1 MDCIFCKIAAGEI
14 PSTKVYEDDT
24 VLAFKDLDPQAPV
37 HVLIIPK
44 EHIAS
49 AAEIT
54 PENSGVVA
62 HIFEV
67 AAKLSR
73 ELGLEKGFRIV
84 NNCGEDGMQSV
95 QHLHFHMLG
104 GRRMG
109 WPPYAQNQQ

>member
-24 VLAFKDLDPQAPV
+24 VVSFNDLDPQAPV

-49 AAEIT
+49 AAEIN
-54 PENSGVVA
+54 ESNSAVVA

-67 AAKLSR
+67 AAKIAA
-73 ELGLEKGFRIV
+73 EKGLKDGFRIV
-84 NNCGEDGMQSV
+84 NNCGDSAGQSV
-95 QHLHFHMLG
+95 KHLHFHLMG
-104 GRRMG
+104 GRDFG
-109 WPPYAQNQQ
+109 WPAG

>member
-24 VLAFKDLDPQAPV
+24 VVAFNDLDPQAPV

-49 AAEIT
+49 AAEIN
-54 PENSGVVA
+54 ESNSAVVA

-67 AAKLSR
+67 AAKIAA
-73 ELGLEKGFRIV
+73 EKGLKDGFRIV
-84 NNCGEDGMQSV
+84 NNCGDSAGQSV
-95 QHLHFHMLG
+95 KHLHFHLMG
-104 GRRMG
+104 GRDFG
-109 WPPYAQNQQ
+109 WPAG

>member
-24 VLAFKDLDPQAPV
+24 VVAFNDLDPQAPV

-49 AAEIT
+49 AAEIN
-54 PENSGVVA
+54 ESNSAVVA

-67 AAKLSR
+67 AAKIAA
-73 ELGLEKGFRIV
+73 EKGLKDGFRIV
-84 NNCGEDGMQSV
+84 NNCGDSVGQSV
-95 QHLHFHMLG
+95 KHLHFHLMG
-104 GRRMG
+104 GRDFG
-109 WPPYAQNQQ
+109 WPAG